1 LPRPHY
7 EESAKI
13 VKQAIAALG
22 EGKKGLAERLNKD
35 PSLISRYASGAVRPK
50 AETLLLC
57 MEFIQKERGV
67 AGEERQLGRDDKMY
81 SVVKE
86 SVLGLSPNKDA
97 DLIHALYKVLKLAQK
112 A

>member
-1 LPRPHY
+1 MPRPHY

-13 VKQAIAALG
+13 VKQAISALG
-22 EGKKGLAERLNKD
+22 EGKKGLAERLN
-35 PSLISRYASGAVRPK
+35 
-50 AETLLLC
+50 LLC

-67 AGEERQLGRDDKMY
+67 AGEERQLDRDDKMY

-97 DLIHALYKVLKLAQK
+97 DLIHALYKVLKVAQK